1 MKCRILRNI
10 TLLFLV
16 CMIFGKA
23 HGIEDYRFRTYR
35 VEDGLSQNTVWC
47 SLQDHEGFIWFGT
60 KDGLNRYDGNQ
71 SVVFRHN
78 PSDKGSIGNNFIRSL
93 YEEENCR
100 SMLVGTD
107 DGLYRLSL
115 ITWKFE
121 KIELPVQEN
130 LQQTAIN
137 SICRDHDGRIWIGT
151 FGHGIYR
158 MEKEGVL
165 PVKFRM
171 SGIPECNKIWK
182 IFCDSDGVV
191 WIGTLEGG
199 LLRYDKGKG
208 LFDHYGVD
216 EGVSND
222 IYEVYEDT
230 GGRLWVGTWNSGLKW
245 LERERNSFHHTPIT
259 GDKCE
264 AIRSITEI
272 APGRLLVGCN
282 NGLFEYDIHK
292 TEYKKIPLAARYPD
306 ITVNDGIY
314 SFLHDSEGGLWIGGY
329 FAGVNYI
336 HPDFNMFEH
345 YRLAEDSVNTVGH
358 IVSDMVEA
366 SNDRLWIATED
377 NGLAS
382 LDRRNKKVYFVD
394 NAKLSHLNIHSI
406 MLDGDELW
414 AGNIS
419 GTIDVLN
426 LKNGSVRHYGYT
438 EGLDAGGIY
447 SIFKSTEGVTYV
459 GGINGLLTYDKVR
472 NRFVRVGEFP
482 CNAYVYD
489 IKQTANGILWIATY
503 GNGIFTYNPRMK
515 IWRNFL
521 HNPNDEGSLPSN
533 KIICLNTSDSACV
546 WVGSEGGGLSMYSLK
561 DDRFTT
567 VDTRDGLPNNVIYGV
582 ELDHSGN
589 IWLSTNMGLS
599 SYNPQTRFIKS
610 YFYKDGIQSS
620 QFNYKAS
627 LALADSMLCF
637 GGIGGLNIFKPD
649 RMVESQNFPPIK
661 ITSYVGKGKD
671 DSHPEKHM
679 LPYVYEGDR
688 PHVDLYDTNTVS
700 LEFVGLSFKEP
711 RKTRYAYRL
720 IGVDKDWVM
729 SANDNK
735 AVYHNLNAGK
745 YMFEVKGTDYNGVWN
760 PYTAVL
766 ELEIHPPF
774 YKSTSAYIVYILV
787 ALGLICWVVYIYM
800 MKMKRRNQISR
811 LRSERD
817 RQYEYYEGQLNF
829 FTRMVHEIRTPLT
842 LINASLE
849 DIVHRYTDDSDFL
862 ETVEVMENN
871 TTRLL
876 SLVNDLLDFR
886 KGTQGLTLNFTLENI
901 GEVLTEIHRQMLPYA
916 NKKNVEISLRLPEAE
931 VKAGVDS
938 NALRKIIVNLLF
950 NAIKYTRT
958 KVDIELMLDRQGES
972 FVILVGDDGSGIKEE
987 DRAKIFTLY
996 YRVKMDETMHE
1007 GGSGIGLAIVKH
1019 YVDAHKGLIEVLDNQ
1034 PVGSVFKVSIP
1045 LSLHDMRTEPASPV
1059 SSESASPVSSES
1071 ASPVSSESASPVSSE
1086 PASPVS
1092 SEPAS
1097 PVSSESASPVSSEPA
1112 STVSSEPASP
1122 VSSESASPVSSEV
1135 EALEVEVL
1143 PQEEVDERPEAESE
1157 TAEKAETD
1165 NDSEIRK
1172 IEHINKIGRVLV
1184 VEDND
1189 DLCKFLVRKLSSDY
1203 EVISAENGKI
1213 AISLLVKYEIDLVIT
1228 DVLMAEMDGLEL
1240 CRQIKSDSRLSHI
1253 KVVLLTACA
1262 NESVKSQGYDAGA
1275 DAYIEKP
1282 FAFSALKTQVQS
1294 LFENKSRLIENL
1306 IGYPWYPYNALVS
1319 NSVDNEFLTKIN
1331 DLIEANLTSMN
1342 FDVDMMASE
1351 MNMSRSTMHRK
1362 IKGITNLTPNDYI
1375 RLYRLK
1381 KSAMYLMTGR
1391 YKVAEVCF
1399 MVGFNTPS
1407 YFSKCF
1413 HAQFGIMPKDFLTKI
1428 SKDFSVGK

>member
-1 MKCRILRNI
+1 MKCRILRDI
-10 TLLFLV
+10 MLLFLTF
-16 CMIFGKA
+16 MIFGKA
-23 HGIEDYRFRTYR
+23 HGIEDYRFRPYR

-60 KDGLNRYDGNQ
+60 KDGLNRFDGNQ
-71 SVVFRHN
+71 SIVFRHD

-93 YEEENCR
+93 YEEEDCR

-121 KIELPVQEN
+121 KIELPIQDN
-130 LQQTAIN
+130 LKQTAIN

-151 FGHGIYR
+151 FGHGIYH
-158 MEKEGVL
+158 MEKGGKL

-171 SGIPECNKIWK
+171 SGIQECNNIWK

-191 WIGTLEGG
+191 WIGTLGGG

-208 LFDHYGVD
+208 LFVHYGGD
-216 EGVSND
+216 EGVCND

-230 GGRLWVGTWNSGLKW
+230 GGRLWIGTWNSGLKW
-245 LERERNSFHHTPIT
+245 FERERNSFHHTPIT
-259 GDKCE
+259 GNKSE
-264 AIRSITEI
+264 AIRCITEI

-282 NGLFEYDIHK
+282 DGLFEYDIHK
-292 TEYKKIPLAARYPD
+292 TEYKKIPLAVRYPD

-314 SFLHDSEGGLWIGGY
+314 SFLHDSEGGLWVGGY

-336 HPDFNMFEH
+336 HPDSKMFEH
-345 YRLAEDSVNTVGH
+345 YRLAEDSANSEGH
-358 IVSDMVEA
+358 IVSDMVEC
-366 SNDRLWIATED
+366 SNGRLWIATED
-377 NGLAS
+377 NGLAY
-382 LDRRNKKVYFVD
+382 LDRRNKKVHFID
-394 NAKLSHLNIHSI
+394 HAKLSHLNIHSI

-438 EGLDAGGIY
+438 EGLDIGSIY
-447 SIFKSTEGVTYV
+447 SIFKSTGGVIYV
-459 GGINGLLTYDKVR
+459 GGIYGLLTYDKAR
-472 NRFVRVGEFP
+472 NRFVRVREFP
-482 CNAYVYD
+482 YNAYVYD

-503 GNGIFTYNPRMK
+503 NNGIFTYNPRMK
-515 IWRNFL
+515 IWRNFG
-521 HNPNDEGSLPSN
+521 HDPKDEGSLPSN
-533 KIICLNTSDSACV
+533 KIICLNTSDPDCV
-546 WVGSEGGGLSMYSLK
+546 WVGSEGGGLSMYSIK

-567 VDTRDGLPNNVIYGV
+567 VDTRDGLPNNVIYGI

-599 SYNPQTRFIKS
+599 SYNPQTRFVKS

-637 GGIGGLNIFKPD
+637 GGVGGLNIFKPD
-649 RMVESQNFPPIK
+649 RMVKSQYFPPIR

-679 LPYVYEGDR
+679 LPYVYEGNL

-700 LEFVGLSFKEP
+700 LEFVGLSFKEQK
-711 RKTRYAYRL
+711 KTQYAYRL

-729 SANDNK
+729 SANNNK

-745 YMFEVKGTDYNGVWN
+745 YMFEVKGTDGNGEWN
-760 PYTAVL
+760 PDTAVL

-787 ALGLICWVVYIYM
+787 TLGFICWVIYVYM
-800 MKMKRRNQISR
+800 RKMKRRNQIAR
-811 LRSERD
+811 LLSERD
-817 RQYEYYEGQLNF
+817 RQHEYYEGQLNF

-849 DIVHRYTDDSDFL
+849 NIEHRYPDDSDFL
-862 ETVEVMENN
+862 EAVEVMENN
-871 TTRLL
+871 TTRLI

-886 KGTQGLTLNFTLENI
+886 KGTQELTLNFTVENI
-901 GEVLTEIHRQMLPYA
+901 GKVLTEIRRQMLPYA
-916 NKKNVEISLRLPEAE
+916 NNKNVKISLRLPETE

-938 NALRKIIVNLLF
+938 NALHKIIVNLLF

-958 KVDIELMLDRQGES
+958 KVDIELMLDQKGES

-987 DRAKIFTLY
+987 DKAKIFTLY
-996 YRVKMDETMHE
+996 YRVKMDETMCE

-1019 YVDAHKGLIEVLDNQ
+1019 YVDAHKGFIEVLDNQ
-1034 PVGSVFKVSIP
+1034 PVGTVFKVCIP
-1045 LSLHDMRTEPASPV
+1045 LSLHDIRAEADP
-1059 SSESASPVSSES
+1059 
-1071 ASPVSSESASPVSSE
+1071 
-1086 PASPVS
+1086 
-1092 SEPAS
+1092 
-1097 PVSSESASPVSSEPA
+1097 
-1112 STVSSEPASP
+1112 
-1122 VSSESASPVSSEV
+1122 PVSSEV
-1135 EALEVEVL
+1135 KAHEVEVL
-1143 PQEEVDERPEAESE
+1143 PQEEEVDERPEAESE
-1157 TAEKAETD
+1157 TTEKSETD
-1165 NDSEIRK
+1165 NNSEIRK
-1172 IEHINKIGRVLV
+1172 IEHINKTRRVLV

-1189 DLCKFLVRKLSSDY
+1189 DLRKFLVRKLSSDY

-1213 AISLLVKYEIDLVIT
+1213 AISLLVKYEIDLIIT

-1262 NESVKSQGYDAGA
+1262 NESVKSQGLNAGA

-1282 FAFSALKTQVQS
+1282 FAFSALKTQVQEI
-1294 LFENKSRLIENL
+1294 FENKSRLIENL
-1306 IGYPWYPYNALVS
+1306 IGYPWYPYNALAS

-1331 DLIEANLTSMN
+1331 DLIEANLTN
-1342 FDVDMMASE
+1342 TDFDVDMMASE

-1362 IKGITNLTPNDYI
+1362 IKGVTNLTPNDYI

-1413 HAQFGIMPKDFLTKI
+1413 QEQFGIMPKDFQTKI
-1428 SKDFSVGK
+1428 SKNFTVGK